1 MSNLIKS
8 SHVVSL
14 EELKLLEWT
23 KHHASRPYDTA
34 GAEEEEQQAPD
45 QETISLKEQI
55 LRDAEIVA
63 EQRVADATEEAE
75 RRLQEANDQI
85 EQWWQERRDQ
95 DLQLAESARE
105 AGFEQGYLEGQNH
118 AVQEVKQLWE
128 ARLAEA
134 GSLLDNAYRL
144 KEQII
149 QEAEPFLVELSTRI
163 AEKII
168 GQQLTVS
175 PEIAVELARKSL
187 QRRREQ
193 GVITLCVAPS
203 QLAFVQAAREELSLA
218 VDSQAE
224 LQIVPDATVK
234 DHGCVIRSS
243 FGSIDAR
250 IDTQLEEI
258 KRELIQIAL
267 QSEEQRQADD
277 HEFAT

>member
-23 KHHASRPYDTA
+23 KHHASRPFETA
-34 GAEEEEQQAPD
+34 EAEEEEQQVPD

-55 LRDAEIVA
+55 LRDAEFVA
-63 EQRVADATEEAE
+63 EQRVSDAAEEAE

-95 DLQLAESARE
+95 DLQLTESARE
-105 AGFEQGYLEGQNH
+105 AGFEQGYLEGQTH
-118 AVQEVKQLWE
+118 AALEVKQLWE

-134 GSLLDNAYRL
+134 GSLLENAYRL

-168 GQQLTVS
+168 GQQLTIS
-175 PEIAVELARKSL
+175 PEIAIELARKSL

-218 VDSQAE
+218 IDSQAE